1 MLKKYKLEISNLCEK
16 KSYNI
21 FFIPSLI
28 LLLLSGSLGLAI
40 FKIDSPVFDFRLFTR
55 NLNKPSVETN
65 QLDKFN
71 INKNY
76 LSSNQ
81 INNKDIVSEWSK
93 KIMYYVENNLPIP
106 RMYFPYIPKNI
117 NEFET
122 QTKKNVFISILLP
135 IALRGNELVLEE
147 RKLMKDAFLSNN
159 IHKIENLAKKYNVKN
174 FEKINFGNLAKK
186 NIVKVK
192 NELLMKI
199 NKIPLAMI
207 LSQSIIESGWGSS
220 RFAQEGNA
228 LFGEWTWK
236 KNVGIK
242 PRGNLYA
249 NFAVKNFKNLLE
261 SLNSYILNLNR
272 HPAYSEMRKFRAMK
286 YKTGK
291 KITGY
296 DTANFL
302 NKYAEIGF
310 EYVTKIENMIKS
322 NKLYRFRNAK
332 LESY

>member
-1 MLKKYKLEISNLCEK
+1 MLKKYKVKIINVFEK
-16 KSYNI
+16 KSYDI
-21 FFIPSLI
+21 LFISSLI
-28 LLLLSGSLGLAI
+28 LLLFYGFLGLKI
-40 FKIDSPVFDFRLFTR
+40 FEIGSPIFNFKLFTR
-55 NLNKPSVETN
+55 DFNKPLVDTN

-81 INNKDIVSEWSK
+81 INDKEIVLEWSK
-93 KIMYYVENNLPIP
+93 KIMYFAKNNLPIP

-122 QTKKNVFISILLP
+122 QIKKNVFISILLP
-135 IALRGNELVLEE
+135 IALKGNELVLEE
-147 RKLMKDAFLSNN
+147 RKLMKAAFLSNN
-159 IHKIENLAKKYNVKN
+159 IYKIESLAKKYNVNDFKKYN
-174 FEKINFGNLAKK
+174 FSNLTKK
-186 NIVKVK
+186 NIDIIKT
-192 NELLMKI
+192 ELLIKI

-242 PRGNLYA
+242 PKGNLNA
-249 NFAVKNFKNLLE
+249 NFAVKKFKNLLE

-310 EYVTKIENMIKS
+310 EYVIKIENMIKS
-322 NKLYRFRNAK
+322 NKLYRFRNSK